1 MSSRPTR
8 ASEWWRPGPLVIA
21 HRGASRRAPEN
32 TLPAFRLAAD
42 MGADAIELDARL
54 TADGAVVV
62 HHDQTLDRT
71 TTGTGRLAQCTRQEL
86 QSLDAGVKFGP
97 AFASEHIPTLDAVFE
112 SVGLRVLINIELKS
126 YETAFDRLVPAVVAL
141 VRSHGLQRR
150 VLLSC
155 FSPLSLWTAFL
166 LAPEIPRGL
175 LVYAGQ
181 PRWMQALFPRITPCE
196 AYHPQDAMADP
207 RTIAVQHARGRRVN
221 VWTVNDAGRMR
232 DLLVQGCDGLIT
244 DAPDLARQAVQDV
257 VIAAR

>member
-1 MSSRPTR
+1 MSSSP
-8 ASEWWRPGPLVIA
+8 SEWWARRPLVIA
-21 HRGASRRAPEN
+21 HRGAARRAPEN

-42 MGADAIELDARL
+42 LGAEAIELDARL
-54 TADGAVVV
+54 TADGVVVV

-86 QSLDAGVKFGP
+86 QSLDAGVKFGA
-97 AFASEHIPTLDAVFE
+97 AFAGERIPTLDEVFE
-112 SVGLRVLINIELKS
+112 AVGGRVLINVELKN
-126 YETAFDRLVPAVVAL
+126 YDTPFDRLVPAVVAL

-175 LVYAGQ
+175 LLYAGQ

-196 AYHPQDAMADP
+196 AHHPQNAMTDA
-207 RTIAVQHARGRRVN
+207 RTMAVQHGRGRRVN

-244 DAPDLARQAVQDV
+244 DVPDTARQAVQDV
-257 VIAAR
+257 VAAR

>member
-1 MSSRPTR
+1 LSSSS
-8 ASEWWRPGPLVIA
+8 SEWGARRPLVIA

-71 TTGTGRLAQCTRQEL
+71 TTGTGRLARCTRQEL
-86 QSLDAGVKFGP
+86 QSLDAGVKFGA
-97 AFASEHIPTLDAVFE
+97 AFAGERISTLDEVFE
-112 SVGLRVLINIELKS
+112 AVGSRVLINVELKN

-175 LVYAGQ
+175 LLYAGQ
-181 PRWMQALFPRITPCE
+181 PRWMRALFPRITPCE
-196 AYHPQDAMADP
+196 AYHPQDAMTDP
-207 RTIAVQHARGRRVN
+207 RTIAVQHGRRRRVN

-232 DLLVQGCDGLIT
+232 ELLVQGCDGLIT
-244 DAPDLARQAVQDV
+244 DVPDTARQAVLDV
-257 VIAAR
+257 AARR